1 MMMIR
6 AISFIA
12 ICLIS
17 FGNLS
22 SQTKLTLQNAVEKTL
37 ENNYNILMV
46 RKDVEIAENSVDYG
60 NAGFLPTLDAT
71 GSYRYSAEDSET
83 RTSQGTFPGNNNES
97 TNLSGAVTLGWTLFD
112 GFAMFAR
119 YDQFEEIEKLNKVF
133 LQLEIE
139 TRLQELFNVY
149 YQIKMLNKNIGLLEE
164 TLKFSQDRVD
174 FLTASNEY
182 GATTGTEVLRAK
194 VDYNTD
200 FSNLQRQQ
208 VALKTAKYQLKYIMG
223 EVTTEEYEL
232 TSELAV
238 GESYDY
244 NALKDMAF
252 QRNSSIQQAMISKE
266 ITEQDERIIE
276 AAYYPNIR
284 FNTGYSYS
292 EQSSKKGFILG
303 SNNEGVNAQISLS
316 WNLFDGFR
324 TQIADQ
330 NTELSIE
337 RQDIFIQNIRAMIET
352 NLMTN
357 YQAYTDLKDVLK
369 LEEDNLVT
377 ATENFERSKS
387 MFKYGTINSLD
398 LRQSQI
404 NLLATEQRIVNLK
417 HEIKTYETTLLM
429 LSGQLRG
436 E

>member
-1 MMMIR
+1 MKMIR

-12 ICLIS
+12 ICLVS
-17 FGNLS
+17 FVTLS
-22 SQTKLTLQNAVEKTL
+22 SQTKLTLQDAVSKTL
-37 ENNYNILMV
+37 DNNYNILMV
-46 RKDVEIAENSVDYG
+46 KKDVEIAENSVDIG

-71 GSYRYSAEDSET
+71 GSYRYSAEDAET
-83 RTSQGTFPGNNNES
+83 VTSQGTFPGNNNET
-97 TNLSGAVTLGWTLFD
+97 TNLNGAVTLGWTLFD

-119 YDQFEEIEKLNKVF
+119 YDKFDELEKLNKIT

-149 YQIKMLNKNIGLLEE
+149 YQIKMLSKNIGLLEE
-164 TLKFSQDRVD
+164 TLKFSDDRLK

-208 VALKTAKYQLKYIMG
+208 AALKTAKFQLKYIMG
-223 EVTTEEYEL
+223 EVTTEDYEL
-232 TSELAV
+232 TSDLAV
-238 GESYDY
+238 REEYDY
-244 NALKDMAF
+244 NSLKDMAF
-252 QRNSSIQQAMISKE
+252 DRNSSIQQAMINKE
-266 ITEQDERIIE
+266 ISEQDERIIE
-276 AAYYPNIR
+276 AAYYPNIQ
-284 FNTGYSYS
+284 FSGGYSYS
-292 EQSSKKGFILG
+292 EQTSKVGFILG
-303 SNNEGVNAQISLS
+303 SNSEGVNAQLSLR

-324 TQIADQ
+324 TRIADQ
-330 NTELSIE
+330 NTEISIE
-337 RQDIFIQNIRAMIET
+337 KQDIFIQNIRAMIET
-352 NLMTN
+352 NLLTN
-357 YQAYTDLKDVLK
+357 YQAYSDLKDVLK